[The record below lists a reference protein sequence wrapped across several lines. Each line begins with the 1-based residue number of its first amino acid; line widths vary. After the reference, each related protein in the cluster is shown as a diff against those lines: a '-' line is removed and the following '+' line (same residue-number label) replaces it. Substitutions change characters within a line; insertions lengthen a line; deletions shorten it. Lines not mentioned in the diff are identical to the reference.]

1 MVRRTISCPS
11 STSISAHFA
20 APNLVTTRSFP
31 DTRINMLRLSIRT
44 INITRVIKWYLRN
57 IMISLKVVLNTLNNG
72 CQKINS
78 VQCMPPR
85 NRETEEGTAS
95 LKIETLER

>member
-1 MVRRTISCPS
+1 
-11 STSISAHFA
+11 
-20 APNLVTTRSFP
+20 
-31 DTRINMLRLSIRT
+31 
-44 INITRVIKWYLRN
+44 
-57 IMISLKVVLNTLNNG
+57 MISLKVVLNTLNNG